1 METTVNNNLLEGQ
14 VGEFSFDENKISNK
28 VNGKEYTAN
37 GSVAFVE
44 GHNGSGLQI
53 NGGQVSIP
61 LADMGISTD
70 TQTISVSYWLKWD
83 GIDNFMPVGFNSYDA
98 WVINGFFGFNTNQG
112 DVYGIKNPYTKG
124 QFTHTVLIF
133 NKGDYTLNSMY
144 INGVKQTLSKTQTA
158 DQLKSLT
165 VFENNLNISGFG
177 VNDKYRYNGSVI
189 DDFKVFNRELTD
201 DEVVVLSSAVVLDI
215 EPEKSKIYVNE
226 NVTANL
232 VIENIK
238 EIAAEDIRIKY
249 DSSKLQ
255 FLGIDEIDGIKLVK
269 KDAKADEFRFIL
281 ASKGIANVVTDKKI
295 LLKLN
300 FKGIAAGD
308 ALVDVTKARVS
319 DGIEMEKDLT
329 DDQCGQA
336 TITIKEL
343 MDVNKN
349 GEFTLLDLAIDGRH
363 FGEDPTTLPEYD
375 TDQVVNGAID
385 DDDLL
390 KIGEY
395 MLANSNYKFN

>member
-44 GHNGSGLQI
+44 GHNGSGLQV

-83 GIDNFMPVGFNSYDA
+83 GIDDFMPIGFEEYDA
-98 WVINGFFGFNTNQG
+98 WVKNGFFGFNTDQS
-112 DVYGIKNPYTKG
+112 DVYGIKNPYIKDE
-124 QFTHTVLIF
+124 FVHTVLIF

-144 INGVKQTLSKTQTA
+144 INGEKQTLSKTQAA
-158 DQLKSLT
+158 DQLKSLA
-165 VFENNLNISGFG
+165 VFGKSLNISGFSAREG
-177 VNDKYRYNGSVI
+177 YRYHGAVI
-189 DDFKVFNRELTD
+189 DELKVFNRALTD

-281 ASKGIANVVTDKKI
+281 ASKGVANVVIDKKI

-329 DDQCGQA
+329 DEQCGEA

-363 FGEDPTTLPEYD
+363 FGEDPTTLPAYD